1 MVNFWSGSE
10 LSEIGIINFTAR
22 VLFDLI
28 FTCRPRDVVLLIFW
42 LMTLAYFILLSFFSR
57 VFLLM
62 TYLRG
67 NV

>member
-10 LSEIGIINFTAR
+10 LSEIGIINFTTR

-42 LMTLAYFILLSFFSR
+42 LMTLAYFILLK
-57 VFLLM
+57 VFLVGFF
-62 TYLRG
+62 Y
-67 NV
+67 